1 MRFIYLFIYFCFFA
15 HVFFCMLVSY
25 SVASDSLQP
34 HGLYISNQSPLSMEF
49 SRQEYWSGLLHCR
62 QVLYHLRHQG
72 YLCYGYLYL
81 NSTVTHCILL
91 LFLHVQSHVQSS
103 VFKSLTVTKI
113 INFFLCLHTF
123 LKLVLF
129 ILPYKCKNSF

>member
-49 SRQEYWSGLLHCR
+49 SRQEYWSGLPFPSPGDLLDPGIELGSPAL
-62 QVLYHLRHQG
+62 QAGSLPSETSGLFVLW
-72 YLCYGYLYL
+72 
-81 NSTVTHCILL
+81 
-91 LFLHVQSHVQSS
+91 
-103 VFKSLTVTKI
+103 
-113 INFFLCLHTF
+113 
-123 LKLVLF
+123 LF
-129 ILPYKCKNSF
+129 IFEFYSYTLHIVTVFACTVPCTVISL